1 MRRALTSS
9 SQELLGRSKP
19 NLLCSIYRINRQGT
33 INFMTHSLRGGSF
46 GMKSVEL
53 MYLFKNSFLSLAWF
67 TQTKYIVMITKE
79 EIQKLYIS

>member
-46 GMKSVEL
+46 GVKNVEL
-53 MYLFKNSFLSLAWF
+53 MYFFKHILLSLA
-67 TQTKYIVMITKE
+67 TKYIVTITKE
-79 EIQKLYIS
+79 EIQKL